1 MRGSAA
7 RSGAIQ
13 VESETSGG
21 GAPDEPNGVRRG
33 GHHTGMGAI
42 GPKRAKRGH
51 GPRAPFLYDGY
62 VCWETKSKGG
72 VCFNG

>member
-21 GAPDEPNGVRRG
+21 GGAPDEPNGVRRG
-33 GHHTGMGAI
+33 GHHIGMEAL
-42 GPKRAKRGH
+42 GPSERSEF
-51 GPRAPFLYDGY
+51 GPRSPI
-62 VCWETKSKGG
+62 SI
-72 VCFNG
+72 

>member
-21 GAPDEPNGVRRG
+21 GGAPDEPNGVRRG
-33 GHHTGMGAI
+33 GHHTEMRAI
-42 GPKRAKRGH
+42 GA
-51 GPRAPFLYDGY
+51 
-62 VCWETKSKGG
+62 ETSEARVGAESPISI
-72 VCFNG
+72 